1 MRSVGSS
8 VWSGEGILILVLLY
22 VGLLVT
28 LGPTAGFS
36 EWASTPS
43 NNPCAA
49 EALAW
54 TEGRLDVPSPGID
67 VATVDGRHFNI
78 FPPLWTILCFVVF
91 KLQIV
96 AFGGPV
102 SLGTVLFNLLVSIPI
117 PVLYYIA
124 FRNGGAGRRWG
135 AVLAFHAIAGTC
147 LWTVAPGCR
156 WDFIY
161 SIQIVVSQIGLAL
174 VLVDLLGRQRLWLA
188 GLGVLIAA
196 WSRQTCIAYALPLL
210 WIAWRESNRRSALL
224 RAGLPILVAVAVPL
238 TLNCLKF
245 GSPLETGYRYID
257 EVSGPDGVGDVFALR
272 FAPAHAYSMW
282 LSPPSFDWTH
292 QGLSVS
298 GSGAG
303 TAVWMGTPLLL
314 LTLFDVR
321 RWWADRTR
329 RALMLG
335 TLPVILALLMYHGP
349 SLGQAGYYRYTPD
362 FVLIWLVVVAPWTT
376 GDRRTW
382 FTLGCLAWSTFYF
395 YMITRSV
402 L

>member
-1 MRSVGSS
+1 M
-8 VWSGEGILILVLLY
+8 LILLLLY
-22 VGLLVT
+22 VALLVT
-28 LGPTAGFS
+28 LGPTVGFS

-67 VATVDGRHFNI
+67 VATVGGRHYNV

-91 KLQIV
+91 KIQLMT
-96 AFGGPV
+96 FGGPV
-102 SLGTVLFNLLVSIPI
+102 SLGTMLFNLLVSLPVPI
-117 PVLYYIA
+117 LYFVA
-124 FRNGGAGRRWG
+124 FRHAGAGRRWA
-135 AVLAFHAIAGTC
+135 AVLVFHAVAGTC

-174 VLVDLLGRQRLWLA
+174 LLLDLLGKQRLWVA
-188 GLGVLIAA
+188 GLGLLIAT

-210 WIAWRESNRRSALL
+210 WIAWRHPNRGSSLV
-224 RAGLPILVAVAVPL
+224 RAGVPVLIAVAIPL
-238 TLNCLKF
+238 TLNYLKF
-245 GSPLETGYRYID
+245 GSPFETGYRYID
-257 EVSGPDGVGDVFALR
+257 EVSGPDGVGDVFAFR
-272 FAPAHAYSMW
+272 FVPEHAYHMW
-282 LSPPSFDWTH
+282 LSPPSLAWTH
-292 QGLSVS
+292 QGLSIS
-298 GSGAG
+298 GSAAG

-314 LTLFDVR
+314 FAFLDAR

-329 RALMLG
+329 RVLMLG
-335 TLPVILALLMYHGP
+335 TLPVILAQLMYHGP

-362 FVLIWLVVVAPWTT
+362 FVIIWLVVIAPWTS
-376 GDRRTW
+376 GGRRTW
-382 FTLGCLAWSTFYF
+382 LTLACVAWSAFYF
-395 YMITRSV
+395 YMITRAV